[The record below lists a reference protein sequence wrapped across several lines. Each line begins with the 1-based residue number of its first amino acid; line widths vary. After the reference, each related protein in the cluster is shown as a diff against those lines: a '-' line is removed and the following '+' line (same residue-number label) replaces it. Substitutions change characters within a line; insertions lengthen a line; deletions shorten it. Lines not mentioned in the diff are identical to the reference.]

1 MNDNQLA
8 TIAELMDYWTRSEN
22 TSLQREANFLSDAI
36 SARNRYIAELQE
48 DFNQVIRMADIQRQ
62 SLANMAAAIEILQD
76 KLNHYEPDAA
86 HQYLVAT
93 DENRIFHAIR
103 VDREHL
109 AATQETE
116 VIDLTTDTELTDTD
130 VE

>member
-1 MNDNQLA
+1 MKTNDLA
-8 TIAELMDYWTRSEN
+8 RVAELMDYWTRSEN
-22 TSLQREANFLSDAI
+22 TSLQREANFLADAV
-36 SARNRYIAELQE
+36 SHRNRYIAELQE
-48 DFNQVIRMADIQRQ
+48 DFNRVIRMADIQRQ

-76 KLNHYEPDAA
+76 RLRHYEPDAS

-93 DENRIFHAIR
+93 DEHQIFHAIR

-109 AATQETE
+109 LSQETE
-116 VIDLTTDTELTDTD
+116 VIDLTTDTELAESD